1 MIEAAKFSGFFL
13 AVNFIKVT
21 AMEETK
27 EQQSLHRFLQF
38 GIYLSMLIEI
48 FLFFYAEK
56 FLDAGPTDK
65 FCLRFFALRLSRIPF
80 YHQLLYSKLLTLVLI
95 CLVSVGTLSRK
106 KKDLNPKNQIVYP
119 LAIGLIIFFSGI
131 WFQGR
136 QKASVWMNAN
146 WYDLA
151 YIVSAFLGTLL
162 IHVAMDNISKMISS
176 KLGKDKWNVEGEA
189 FMQPIKPI
197 NSPYSVNIPMLFYYK
212 NRVRNG
218 FITLSNLF
226 RGLLLVSVPGG
237 GKTFSVIIPII
248 KQFLSKSF
256 TMCIYDIKYPDLAK
270 VAYHHYLLAKQQE
283 RCTNYQFNVLNLN
296 DLEKSRRVNPWKHAY
311 LQTLADASETAEG
324 LVEALKKG
332 DKSSGSD
339 QFFTQSAIN
348 FLSACI
354 YFFSHCEHGRYSSLP
369 HVLSFLNLSY
379 EEIFNTLFSEPEL
392 ISLLSPFKS
401 AYNARAFDQLEGQI
415 GTLKIFISRLA
426 TKETYWVFSG
436 DDFDLKISDPKN
448 PSILIL
454 ANDPL
459 TQSINSTCYSVV
471 LNRVT
476 KLVNTKGNLPV
487 GLVIDEAPSLYIF
500 RIEQV
505 LSQARSNLVATVLG
519 IQSLQQFQQQ
529 YGKETSATITS
540 VVGNV
545 LSGSVQNKDT
555 LDWLERLFGK
565 VKQQSES
572 LSIDR
577 NKTSISLSEKLEPLI
592 PAGKIA
598 SLKSGEMVGLLATD
612 AVEKYT
618 GQFSSS
624 AVNCR
629 INLDVEA
636 IKREEQ
642 HYRDLPVYYDFRGK
656 KDEILRQNFYRIKQE
671 VKELVKKFSPAVSAA
686 PVPQPKG
693 MMKQNFNK

>member
-1 MIEAAKFSGFFL
+1 
-13 AVNFIKVT
+13 
-21 AMEETK
+21 MEETK

-38 GIYLSMLIEI
+38 GIYLSVLIEI
-48 FLFFYAEK
+48 FLFFYAVK
-56 FLDAGPTDK
+56 VLDQNYADNSG
-65 FCLRFFALRLSRIPF
+65 LRFFAVRLARMPF
-80 YHQLLYSKLLTLVLI
+80 YHQLVYSKLFTLTLI

-106 KKDLNPKNQIVYP
+106 KKDLNPKSQIVYP
-119 LAIGLIIFFSGI
+119 LALGLIIFFSGI

-136 QKASVWMNAN
+136 QQAEVWFGAG
-146 WYDLA
+146 WYDIA
-151 YIVSAFLGTLL
+151 YMTTAITGTLL
-162 IHVAMDNISKMISS
+162 IHVAMDNVSKMISS
-176 KLGKDKWNVEGEA
+176 KLGKDKWNIEGEA
-189 FMQPIKPI
+189 FMQPSDPI
-197 NSPYSVNIPMLFYYK
+197 DTPYSVNIPMLFYYRK
-212 NRVRNG
+212 KVRKG

-226 RGLLLVSVPGG
+226 RGLLLISVPGG
-237 GKTFSVIIPII
+237 GKTFSVIVPVI
-248 KQFLSKSF
+248 KQFIAKSF
-256 TMCIYDIKYPDLAK
+256 TLCIYDIKYPDLAK
-270 VAYHHYLLAKQQE
+270 VAYHHYLLAKQNGK
-283 RCTNYQFNVLNLN
+283 CLDYKFHVINLN
-296 DLEKSRRVNPWKHAY
+296 EPEKSRRINPWKSIY

-324 LVEALKKG
+324 LVEAMKKG

-354 YFFSHCEHGRYSSLP
+354 YFFGTFERGRYSSLP

-392 ISLLSPFKS
+392 VSLLSPFRS
-401 AYNARAFDQLEGQI
+401 AYNAKAFDQLEGQI

-436 DDFDLKISDPKN
+436 DDFELKISNKKN
-448 PSILIL
+448 PSILVL

-459 TQSINSTCYSVV
+459 TQSINSACYSVV
-471 LNRVT
+471 LNRIT
-476 KLVNTKGNLPV
+476 KLVNTKGNIPV

-505 LSQARSNLVATVLG
+505 LSQDRSNFVASVLG

-529 YGKETSATITS
+529 YGKETAATIAS

-545 LSGSVQNKDT
+545 LSGSVQNKET

-577 NKTSISLSEKLEPLI
+577 NKTSVSLNEKLEPLI

-598 SLKSGEMVGLLATD
+598 SLKAGEMVGLLASD

-618 GQFSSS
+618 GQYKSS
-624 AVNCR
+624 AVHCR
-629 INLDVEA
+629 VNLDVKS
-636 IKREEQ
+636 IKKEEEGYRE
-642 HYRDLPVYYDFRGK
+642 LPSYYDFKGK
-656 KDEILRQNFYRIKQE
+656 KDEILRENFYRINKEVQEMVKQ
-671 VKELVKKFSPAVSAA
+671 FR
-686 PVPQPKG
+686 PVQPSVPLPQPKG
-693 MMKQNFNK
+693 MMKQSFNK

>member
-1 MIEAAKFSGFFL
+1 
-13 AVNFIKVT
+13 
-21 AMEETK
+21 MEETK
-27 EQQSLHRFLQF
+27 EQQNLHKFMQF
-38 GIYLSMLIEI
+38 GIYLSVLIEI
-48 FLFFYAEK
+48 FLFFYAQK
-56 FLDAGPTDK
+56 FFEENASDK
-65 FCLRFFALRLSRIPF
+65 FGLRFFALRLARIPF
-80 YHQLLYSKLLTLVLI
+80 YQQLVYSKLFTLLLI
-95 CLVSVGTLSRK
+95 CLVSIGTLSRK
-106 KKDLNPKNQIVYP
+106 KKDLDVRNEIVYP
-119 LAIGLIIFFSGI
+119 LTLGIIVFFSGI
-131 WFQGR
+131 WLQGR
-136 QKASVWMNAN
+136 QQAPVWLNAN
-146 WYDLA
+146 WYDLG
-151 YIVSAFLGTLL
+151 YIVSSIFGCLL
-162 IHVAMDNISKMISS
+162 VHIAMDNVSKMISS
-176 KLGKDKWNVEGEA
+176 NLGKDKWNIEGEA
-189 FMQPIKPI
+189 FMQPLKPVI
-197 NSPYSVNIPMLFYYK
+197 SPYSVNIPMLFYYK

-226 RGLLLVSVPGG
+226 RGLLLISVPGG
-237 GKTFSVIIPII
+237 GKTFSVIVPTI
-248 KQFLSKSF
+248 KQFLAKSF

-270 VAYHHYLLAKQQE
+270 VAYYHYLLAKQQG
-283 RCTNYQFNVLNLN
+283 RCKNYQFHVLNLN
-296 DLEKSRRVNPWKHAY
+296 DPEKSRRTNPWKHQY
-311 LQTLADASETAEG
+311 IQSLADASETAEG

-332 DKSSGSD
+332 DKSGGSD

-354 YFFSHCEHGRYSSLP
+354 YFFSKCDDGRYSSLP

-379 EEIFNTLFSEPEL
+379 EEIFNTLFSDPEL
-392 ISLLSPFKS
+392 VSLLSPFKS
-401 AYNARAFDQLEGQI
+401 AYYSKAFDQLEGQV

-436 DDFDLKISDPKN
+436 DDFELKISDPKN
-448 PSILIL
+448 PSILVL

-471 LNRVT
+471 LNRIT

-529 YGKETSATITS
+529 YGKETSATIAS

-565 VKQQSES
+565 VKQESES

-577 NKTSISLSEKLEPLI
+577 NKTSLSLSERLEPLI

-598 SLKSGEMVGLLATD
+598 SLKSGEMVGLLASD
-612 AVEKYT
+612 AVEKFT
-618 GQFSSS
+618 GEYKPS

-629 INLDVEA
+629 VNLDVEA
-636 IKREEQ
+636 IKKEEEK
-642 HYRDLPVYYDFRGK
+642 YRDLPTYYNFGGK
-656 KDEILRQNFYRIKQE
+656 KDEVLRHNFYRINRE
-671 VKELVKKFSPAVSAA
+671 VQELVQRFKPTHPSTPT
-686 PVPQPKG
+686 PHPKG

>member
-1 MIEAAKFSGFFL
+1 
-13 AVNFIKVT
+13 
-21 AMEETK
+21 MEETK
-27 EQQSLHRFLQF
+27 EQQNLHRFLQF
-38 GIYLSMLIEI
+38 GIYLSVLIEI
-48 FLFFYAEK
+48 FLFFYADK
-56 FLDAGPTDK
+56 LLNHSASDK
-65 FCLRFFALRLSRIPF
+65 FGLHFFAVRLARIPF
-80 YHQLLYSKLLTLVLI
+80 YHQLLYSKFFTLMLI

-119 LAIGLIIFFSGI
+119 LALGLIIFFSGI
-131 WFQGR
+131 WFQGW
-136 QKASVWMNAN
+136 QQPSVWRGAS

-151 YIVSAFLGTLL
+151 YIASAVTGTLL
-162 IHVAMDNISKMISS
+162 VHVAMDNVSKMISS

-189 FMQPIKPI
+189 FMQPVKPI
-197 NSPYSVNIPMLFYYK
+197 DTPYSVNIPMLFYYK
-212 NRVRNG
+212 KKVRKG
-218 FITLSNLF
+218 FIPLSNLF
-226 RGLLLVSVPGG
+226 RSLLLISVPGG

-248 KQFLSKSF
+248 KQFIAKSF
-256 TMCIYDIKYPDLAK
+256 TLCIYDIKYPDLAK
-270 VAYHHYLLAKQQE
+270 VAYHHYLLAKQNGK
-283 RCTNYQFNVLNLN
+283 CLDYKFHVLNLN
-296 DLEKSRRVNPWKHAY
+296 EPEKSKRVNPWKSEY
-311 LQTLADASETAEG
+311 LQTLADASETAEA
-324 LVEALKKG
+324 LVEAMKKG

-348 FLSACI
+348 FLAACI
-354 YFFSHCEHGRYSSLP
+354 YFFSKYEQGRYSSLP

-379 EEIFNTLFSEPEL
+379 EEIFSTLFSEPEL
-392 ISLLSPFKS
+392 VSLISPFRS
-401 AYNARAFDQLEGQI
+401 AYNAKAFDQLEGQV

-436 DDFDLKISDPKN
+436 NDFELKISDRKN

-459 TQSINSTCYSVV
+459 TQSINSACYSVV

-476 KLVNTKGNLPV
+476 KLVNTKGNIPV

-505 LSQARSNLVATVLG
+505 LSQARSNFVASVLG

-529 YGKETSATITS
+529 YGKETAATITS

-577 NKTSISLSEKLEPLI
+577 HKTSVSLSEKLEPLI

-598 SLKSGEMVGLLATD
+598 SLKAGEMVGLLASD

-618 GQFSSS
+618 GQYKPS
-624 AVNCR
+624 AINCR
-629 INLDVEA
+629 VNLDVEA
-636 IKREEQ
+636 IKKEEQ
-642 HYRDLPVYYDFRGK
+642 SYHELPAYYDFKGN
-656 KDEILRQNFYRIKQE
+656 KDEILRKNFHMINKE
-671 VKELVKKFSPAVSAA
+671 VQELVKRFRPVQPTAA
-686 PVPQPKG
+686 IPQSKG

>member
-1 MIEAAKFSGFFL
+1 
-13 AVNFIKVT
+13 
-21 AMEETK
+21 MEETK

-38 GIYLSMLIEI
+38 GIYLSVLIEI
-48 FLFFYAEK
+48 FLFFYAGK
-56 FLDAGPTDK
+56 LMTQDYTDK
-65 FCLRFFALRLSRIPF
+65 YSLRFFAIRLARIPF
-80 YHQLLYSKLLTLVLI
+80 YHQLLYSKLFTLLLI

-119 LAIGLIIFFSGI
+119 LAAGLVIFFSGI

-136 QKASVWMNAN
+136 QPPAVWMGAG

-151 YIVSAFLGTLL
+151 YIASAIAGTLL

-176 KLGKDKWNVEGEA
+176 RLGKDKWNVEGES
-189 FMQPIKPI
+189 FMQPVKPI
-197 NSPYSVNIPMLFYYK
+197 DTPYSVNIPMLFYYK
-212 NRVRNG
+212 NKVRKG
-218 FITLSNLF
+218 FIPLSNLF
-226 RGLLLVSVPGG
+226 RSLLLISVPGG
-237 GKTFSVIIPII
+237 GKTFSVIIPVI
-248 KQFLSKSF
+248 KQFIAKSF
-256 TMCIYDIKYPDLAK
+256 TLCVYDIKYPDLAK
-270 VAYHHYLLAKQQE
+270 VAYYHYLLAKQKGK
-283 RCTNYQFNVLNLN
+283 CLNYKFHVLNLN
-296 DLEKSRRVNPWKHAY
+296 DPEKSERVNPWKRKY
-311 LQTLADASETAEG
+311 LNTLADASETAEA
-324 LVEALKKG
+324 LVEAMKKG
-332 DKSSGSD
+332 DKSGGSD

-348 FLSACI
+348 FLAACI
-354 YFFSHCEHGRYSSLP
+354 YFFSSYEGGRYSSLP

-379 EEIFNTLFSEPEL
+379 EEIFSTLFSEPEL
-392 ISLLSPFKS
+392 VSLLSAFRS
-401 AYNARAFDQLEGQI
+401 AYNAKAFDQLEGQV

-436 DDFDLKISDPKN
+436 DDFELKISDPKN
-448 PSILIL
+448 PSILVL

-459 TQSINSTCYSVV
+459 TQSINSACYSVV

-505 LSQARSNLVATVLG
+505 LSQARSNLVASVLG

-529 YGKETSATITS
+529 YGKETAATITS

-555 LDWLERLFGK
+555 LEWLERLFGK

-577 NKTSISLSEKLEPLI
+577 NKTSLSLSEKLEPLI

-598 SLKSGEMVGLLATD
+598 ALRAGEMVGMLAAD
-612 AVEKYT
+612 AVADYT
-618 GQFSSS
+618 GKFEPS
-624 AVNCR
+624 AVHCR
-629 INLDVEA
+629 INLDMEA
-636 IKREEQ
+636 IKKEEQ
-642 HYRDLPVYYDFRGK
+642 SYRDLPVYYDFNGK
-656 KDEILRQNFYRIKQE
+656 KEEILRQNFYRINQE
-671 VKELVKKFSPAVSAA
+671 VQQLVKQFRPAQPSAA
-686 PVPQPKG
+686 APQPKG
-693 MMKQNFNK
+693 MMKQSFKK

>member
-1 MIEAAKFSGFFL
+1 
-13 AVNFIKVT
+13 
-21 AMEETK
+21 MEETK

-38 GIYLSMLIEI
+38 GIYLSVLIEI
-48 FLFFYAEK
+48 FLFFYAVK
-56 FLDAGPTDK
+56 VLDQNYADNSG
-65 FCLRFFALRLSRIPF
+65 LRFFAVRLARMPF
-80 YHQLLYSKLLTLVLI
+80 YHQLVYSKLFTLTLI

-106 KKDLNPKNQIVYP
+106 KKDLNPKSQIVYP
-119 LAIGLIIFFSGI
+119 LALGLIIFFSGI

-136 QKASVWMNAN
+136 QQAEVWFGAG
-146 WYDLA
+146 WYDIA
-151 YIVSAFLGTLL
+151 YMTTAITGTLL
-162 IHVAMDNISKMISS
+162 IHVAMDNVSKMISS
-176 KLGKDKWNVEGEA
+176 KLGKDKWNIEGEA
-189 FMQPIKPI
+189 FMQPSDPI
-197 NSPYSVNIPMLFYYK
+197 DTPYSVNIPMLFYYRK
-212 NRVRNG
+212 KVRKG

-226 RGLLLVSVPGG
+226 RGLLLISVPGG
-237 GKTFSVIIPII
+237 GKTFSVIVPVI
-248 KQFLSKSF
+248 KQFIAKSF
-256 TMCIYDIKYPDLAK
+256 TLCIYDIKYPDLAK
-270 VAYHHYLLAKQQE
+270 VAYHHYLLAKQNGK
-283 RCTNYQFNVLNLN
+283 CLDYKFHVINLN
-296 DLEKSRRVNPWKHAY
+296 EPEKSRRINPWKSIY

-324 LVEALKKG
+324 LVEAMKKG

-354 YFFSHCEHGRYSSLP
+354 YFFGTFERGRYSSLP

-392 ISLLSPFKS
+392 VSLLSPFRS
-401 AYNARAFDQLEGQI
+401 AYNAKAFDQLEGQI

-436 DDFDLKISDPKN
+436 DDFELKISNKKN
-448 PSILIL
+448 PSILVL

-459 TQSINSTCYSVV
+459 TQSINSACYSVV
-471 LNRVT
+471 LNRIT
-476 KLVNTKGNLPV
+476 KLVNTKGNIPV

-505 LSQARSNLVATVLG
+505 LSQARSNFVASVLG

-529 YGKETSATITS
+529 YGKETAATIAS

-545 LSGSVQNKDT
+545 LSGSVQNKET

-577 NKTSISLSEKLEPLI
+577 NKTSVSLNEKLEPLI

-598 SLKSGEMVGLLATD
+598 SLKAGEMVGLLASD

-618 GQFSSS
+618 GQYKSS
-624 AVNCR
+624 AVHCR
-629 INLDVEA
+629 VNLDVKS
-636 IKREEQ
+636 IKKEEEGYRE
-642 HYRDLPVYYDFRGK
+642 LPSYYDFKGK
-656 KDEILRQNFYRIKQE
+656 KDEILRENFYRINKEVQEMVKQ
-671 VKELVKKFSPAVSAA
+671 FR
-686 PVPQPKG
+686 PVQPSVPLPQPKG
-693 MMKQNFNK
+693 MMKQSFNK